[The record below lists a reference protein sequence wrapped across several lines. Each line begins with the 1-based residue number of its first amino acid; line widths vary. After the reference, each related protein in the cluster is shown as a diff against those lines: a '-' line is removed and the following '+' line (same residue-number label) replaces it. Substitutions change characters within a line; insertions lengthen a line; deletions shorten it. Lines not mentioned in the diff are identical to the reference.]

1 MTIKNEPMGNG
12 MTDEQSRLCHGTGS
26 QEQTLRCVCRKFPGA
41 HARGGGE
48 IELMEKL
55 NSEQSRQ
62 GLSLESRV
70 ALPDVPHPSK
80 GAWPCI
86 PAVVTSPLN

>member
-1 MTIKNEPMGNG
+1 MG
-12 MTDEQSRLCHGTGS
+12 QVPRK
-26 QEQTLRCVCRKFPGA
+26 QTLRCVCRKFPGA
-41 HARGGGE
+41 HARGGGGE

-70 ALPDVPHPSK
+70 ALQTFRIKSR

-86 PAVVTSPLN
+86 PAVTCH